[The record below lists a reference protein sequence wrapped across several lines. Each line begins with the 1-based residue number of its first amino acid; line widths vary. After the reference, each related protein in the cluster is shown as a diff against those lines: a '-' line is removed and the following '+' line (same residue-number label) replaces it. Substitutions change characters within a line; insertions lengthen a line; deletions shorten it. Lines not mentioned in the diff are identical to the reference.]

1 MAKVGKMEGNRNA
14 DRALADLSGVL
25 YSIFD
30 AEVVRVERLKK
41 TSFFLF
47 FAPSKGLSS
56 GKQVR
61 LDSTVNWYISKN
73 LTMLEKQGQQSK
85 TECVTEFDFQK
96 ARGHIFSANIDQKR
110 LTPRGAAGSQKEKKT
125 HMHWEKLCNKIPER
139 WSWTPAS
146 LMVLMI
152 EALPWH

>member
-1 MAKVGKMEGNRNA
+1 MAKIGKMEGNRNA

-110 LTPRGAAGSQKEKKT
+110 LTPRGAAGSQKEKKHT
-125 HMHWEKLCNKIPER
+125 CIEKNCAIKYRRGGLER
-139 WSWTPAS
+139 P
-146 LMVLMI
+146 
-152 EALPWH
+152 HR